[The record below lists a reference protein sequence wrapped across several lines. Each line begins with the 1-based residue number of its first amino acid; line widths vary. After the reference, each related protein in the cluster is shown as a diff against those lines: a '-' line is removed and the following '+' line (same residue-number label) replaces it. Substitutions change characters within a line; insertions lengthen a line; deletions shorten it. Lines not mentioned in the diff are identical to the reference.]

1 MYEYM
6 PRLDDEVGD
15 TQYFTAELSLGDLWL
30 EPTLAFERD
39 IMADNGTYV
48 NFEIGHNIAYYDY
61 LFDGN
66 MREAAAAY
74 NGEWGAGEDKT
85 WNVVGGLSLTA
96 TF

>member
-1 MYEYM
+1 MVKAFDFLQFREI
-6 PRLDDEVGD
+6 
-15 TQYFTAELSLGDLWL
+15 TLG
-30 EPTLAFERD
+30 A
-39 IMADNGTYV
+39 Y
-48 NFEIGHNIAYYDY
+48 IAYYDY